1 MVNISGDDFYM
12 RVFRKVLTLYILAI
26 LITLSGC
33 KPTKTDNN
41 SIASITVSTTAETT
55 EITETVPDV
64 QKINYI
70 VNTNTGKFHYPDCPI
85 VDQMI
90 EPNKLYYSGN
100 KENLLE
106 YGYTPCGRCN
116 P

>member
-1 MVNISGDDFYM
+1 MKI
-12 RVFRKVLTLYILAI
+12 FRKILILCIVAN

-33 KPTKTDNN
+33 KPTKTDDN
-41 SIASITVSTTAETT
+41 SIASITVSTMAETT
-55 EITETVPDV
+55 EITETVPDT

-70 VNTNTGKFHYPDCPI
+70 VNISTGKFHYPDCPS
-85 VDQMI
+85 VDQMV

-106 YGYTPCGRCN
+106 YGYSPCGRCK